1 MISKEEKDQSQN
13 LNSPLATV
21 QPVYIHAVY
30 IHGKKI
36 MHLRTESRQWLN
48 VLFVTHTDSERLWT
62 KTVL

>member
-21 QPVYIHAVY
+21 QPVYIH
-30 IHGKKI
+30 GKKI
-36 MHLRTESRQWLN
+36 MHLRTGSRQWLN